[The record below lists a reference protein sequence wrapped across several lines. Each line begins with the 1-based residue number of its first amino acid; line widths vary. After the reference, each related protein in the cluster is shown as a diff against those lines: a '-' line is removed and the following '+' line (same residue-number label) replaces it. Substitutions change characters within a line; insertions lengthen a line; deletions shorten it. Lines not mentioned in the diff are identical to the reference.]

1 MGVGQSAVD
10 RCDGAI
16 EIPQAGTKIGQ
27 RLGVGRR
34 RFMEFLLPNPSEALT
49 LPRCKT

>member
-1 MGVGQSAVD
+1 MKKRKFTLVNTLANE
-10 RCDGAI
+10 I
-16 EIPQAGTKIGQ
+16 EKAFGQ